1 MSYNF
6 EIKKTYSFRVYP
18 AGILGNNF
26 DNVTVLGILDRATA
40 QTITNIT
47 TKHPLI
53 YPTLPSGSP
62 EDPDDYTYLKIR
74 FESGDITAIA
84 QEWIQPNS
92 IQLVEEATCV
102 VRLQQFSPAKLT
114 LLREVLSANGFR
126 NFTVTMTSEK

>member
-53 YPTLPSGSP
+53 YPTLPSGG
-62 EDPDDYTYLKIR
+62 R
-74 FESGDITAIA
+74 
-84 QEWIQPNS
+84 
-92 IQLVEEATCV
+92 
-102 VRLQQFSPAKLT
+102 
-114 LLREVLSANGFR
+114 
-126 NFTVTMTSEK
+126 